1 MKRLRHFVTI
11 SAVLALSGYGAAYA
25 QGVTPGNY
33 ELAYAHGAPCP
44 ATLAADGSAT
54 VDPACKASF
63 SHWKATP
70 GGIELLNGAG
80 DVYAT
85 LSAKGDAYAG
95 VQFSNNHTIV
105 LTPASQT
112 AGLAH

>member
-1 MKRLRHFVTI
+1 MKSLRRFLTI
-11 SAVLALSGYGAAYA
+11 SAILALSGTGAAYA

-33 ELAYAHGAPCP
+33 EFAYAHAAPCS

-63 SHWKATP
+63 SHWRATL

-85 LSAKGDAYAG
+85 LNTKGDTYAG
-95 VQFSNNHTIV
+95 VVFSNNHTIV

-112 AGLAH
+112 AGLVH